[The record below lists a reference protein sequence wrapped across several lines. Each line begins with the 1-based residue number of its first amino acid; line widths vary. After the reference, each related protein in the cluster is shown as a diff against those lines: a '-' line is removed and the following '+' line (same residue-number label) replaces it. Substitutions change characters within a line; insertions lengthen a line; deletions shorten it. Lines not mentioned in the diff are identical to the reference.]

1 MTDMHI
7 LELTKTIKKTVDRT
21 VKFNSDDTLGHT
33 LDKDVFNVI
42 AIAIA
47 SDILDTYIVKNKDD

>member
-1 MTDMHI
+1 MHI
-7 LELTKTIKKTVDRT
+7 LELTETIKKTMDRT
-21 VKFNSDDTLGHT
+21 VKFNPDGTLGHT